1 MGVVELLFVAVGLS
15 MDAFAV
21 ALCKGLCMK
30 RLDMRQAVVVASFF
44 GAFQALMP
52 VAGWF
57 LGAQFADAIAPIDHL
72 IVFALLL
79 FVGGKMLV
87 EAVRGDGDSVECPAD
102 PRLDVRELLALAV
115 ATSIDALAVGVGFA
129 FLCVDI
135 VPAASFIGG
144 VTFALSLAGVV
155 IGHAFGSR
163 WERPSMMAGG
173 IALVAIGVKTL
184 IEHFGYY

>member
-1 MGVVELLFVAVGLS
+1 MEVVELLFVAVGLS

-129 FLCVDI
+129 FLCVKIILVISKMFDQGLDAYCNKRDSTSHHGRTL
-135 VPAASFIGG
+135 PA
-144 VTFALSLAGVV
+144 
-155 IGHAFGSR
+155 
-163 WERPSMMAGG
+163 RPECMADNN
-173 IALVAIGVKTL
+173 ACKR
-184 IEHFGYY
+184 

>member
-1 MGVVELLFVAVGLS
+1 MGVVELLLIAVGLS

-30 RLDMRQAVVVASFF
+30 RLDKGQAVVIAAFF

-57 LGAQFADAIAPIDHL
+57 LGAQFADAIAPVDHW
-72 IVFALLL
+72 IVFGLLL
-79 FVGGKMLV
+79 FIGGKMIV
-87 EAVRGDGDSVECPAD
+87 EAVRGGDGPIECPAD

-129 FLCVDI
+129 FLSVDI
-135 VPAASFIGG
+135 APAAALIGC
-144 VTFALSLAGVV
+144 VTFGLSLVGVAV
-155 IGHAFGSR
+155 GHAFGSR
-163 WERPSMMAGG
+163 WERPSMLAGG
-173 IALVAIGVKTL
+173 AVLVAIGTKTL
-184 IEHFGYY
+184 IEHLGYY